1 MNSKLLSSI
10 YLMLV
15 LPLGNQLYQENKNLQ
30 KTMEDLNLETIYFG
44 AGCFWC
50 VEAIFQQ
57 VEGVIEVIP
66 GYCGGFTKNPTYSEV
81 CSGKSGHVEVAKI
94 TFDVTRVT
102 LDHLLEVF
110 WKTHDP
116 TTLNRQGN
124 DIGTQYRSAI
134 FYENEAQKITALKY
148 KQELIKNK
156 FWENTI
162 VTEILNIDT
171 FYPAENY
178 HHNYYENNKNQGY
191 CKYVIQPKLE
201 KYKKIFSSKENN
213 K

>member
-1 MNSKLLSSI
+1 
-10 YLMLV
+10 MLV
-15 LPLGNQLYQENKNLQ
+15 LPLGNHLYQENKNLQ

>member
-1 MNSKLLSSI
+1 
-10 YLMLV
+10 MLV
-15 LPLGNQLYQENKNLQ
+15 LPFGNHLYQENKNLQ

-94 TFDVTRVT
+94 TFDVSKVT

-134 FYENEAQKITALKY
+134 FYENEAQKNAALKY

>member
-10 YLMLV
+10 YLLSIIPIFNNIVQSDFKSLNNMV
-15 LPLGNQLYQENKNLQ
+15 N
-30 KTMEDLNLETIYFG
+30 DNLESIYFG

-57 VEGVIEVIP
+57 VNGVIEVTP
-66 GYCGGFTKNPTYSEV
+66 GYCGGHTKNPTYNEV

-94 TFDVTRVT
+94 VYDKSLVS
-102 LDHLLEVF
+102 LDYLLEVF

-134 FYENEAQKITALKY
+134 FYNNEDQKILAEDY
-148 KQELIKNK
+148 KKELISKK
-156 FWENTI
+156 VFENSI
-162 VTEILNIDT
+162 VTEILKINV

-178 HHNYYENNKNQGY
+178 HHNYYNNNKNQGY
-191 CKYVIQPKLE
+191 CQYVIQPKIE
-201 KYKKIFSSKENN
+201 KYKKIFSKNSKT

>member
-15 LPLGNQLYQENKNLQ
+15 LPLGNHLYQENKNLQ

>member
-1 MNSKLLSSI
+1 M
-10 YLMLV
+10 MV
-15 LPLGNQLYQENKNLQ
+15 LPFGNHLYQENKNLQ

>member
-1 MNSKLLSSI
+1 MKSKLLSSI
-10 YLMLV
+10 YLLLIIPTNFNISQSDFKSLNNMA
-15 LPLGNQLYQENKNLQ
+15 N
-30 KTMEDLNLETIYFG
+30 DNLESIYLG

-57 VEGVIEVIP
+57 VAGVVEVIP
-66 GYCGGFTKNPTYSEV
+66 GYCGGLTKNPAYNEV
-81 CSGKSGHVEVAKI
+81 CSGKTGHVEVAKI
-94 TFDVTRVT
+94 IYNNSLVN
-102 LDHLLEVF
+102 LDHILEVF

-134 FYENEAQKITALKY
+134 FYNNENQKKISEGY
-148 KQELIKNK
+148 KNQLISNK
-156 FWENTI
+156 VFENSI
-162 VTEILNIDT
+162 VTEILKIDI

-178 HHNYYENNKNQGY
+178 HHNYYNNNKSQGY
-191 CKYVIQPKLE
+191 CQYVIQPKIE
-201 KYKKIFSSKENN
+201 KYKKIFNN

>member
-1 MNSKLLSSI
+1 
-10 YLMLV
+10 MLV
-15 LPLGNQLYQENKNLQ
+15 LPFGNHLYQENKNLQ

-134 FYENEAQKITALKY
+134 FYENEAQKNTALKY

>member
-1 MNSKLLSSI
+1 
-10 YLMLV
+10 MLV
-15 LPLGNQLYQENKNLQ
+15 LPLGNHLYQENKNLQ
-30 KTMEDLNLETIYFG
+30 KTMEDFNLETIYFG

-94 TFDVTRVT
+94 TFDVNRVT

>member
-10 YLMLV
+10 YLMLL
-15 LPLGNQLYQENKNLQ
+15 LPFGNHLYQENKNLQ
-30 KTMEDLNLETIYFG
+30 KTMEDLNLKTIYFG

>member
-1 MNSKLLSSI
+1 
-10 YLMLV
+10 MLV
-15 LPLGNQLYQENKNLQ
+15 LPFGNHLYQENKNLQ

-50 VEAIFQQ
+50 VEAVFQQ

-201 KYKKIFSSKENN
+201 KYKKILSSKENN

>member
-1 MNSKLLSSI
+1 
-10 YLMLV
+10 MLV
-15 LPLGNQLYQENKNLQ
+15 LPFGNHLYQENKNLQ

-50 VEAIFQQ
+50 VEAIFKE

>member
-15 LPLGNQLYQENKNLQ
+15 LPFGNHLYQENKNLQ

-50 VEAIFQQ
+50 VEAVFQQ

-94 TFDVTRVT
+94 TFDVSKVT

-134 FYENEAQKITALKY
+134 FYENEAQKNTALKY

>member
-1 MNSKLLSSI
+1 
-10 YLMLV
+10 MLV
-15 LPLGNQLYQENKNLQ
+15 LPLGNHLYQENKNLQ

-66 GYCGGFTKNPTYSEV
+66 GYCGGFKKNPTYSEV
-81 CSGKSGHVEVAKI
+81 CLGKTGHVEVAKI

>member
-1 MNSKLLSSI
+1 MKSKLLSSI
-10 YLMLV
+10 YLLFIIPISNNIAQSDFKSLNNM
-15 LPLGNQLYQENKNLQ
+15 ENDKV
-30 KTMEDLNLETIYFG
+30 ESIYFG

-57 VEGVIEVIP
+57 VYGVCKVIP
-66 GYCGGFTKNPTYSEV
+66 GYCGGKTNNPTYNEV
-81 CSGKSGHVEVAKI
+81 CSGTTGHVEVAKI
-94 TFDVTRVT
+94 VYDKSLVS

-124 DIGTQYRSAI
+124 DIGNQYRSAI
-134 FYENEAQKITALKY
+134 FYNNEEQKKLSEDY
-148 KQELIKNK
+148 KKELIAKK
-156 FWENTI
+156 VFENSI
-162 VTEILNIDT
+162 VTEILKIDI

-178 HHNYYENNKNQGY
+178 HHNYYNNNKTQGY
-191 CKYVIQPKLE
+191 CKYVIQPKIE
-201 KYKKIFSSKENN
+201 KYKKIFTKNSKS

>member
-1 MNSKLLSSI
+1 
-10 YLMLV
+10 MLV
-15 LPLGNQLYQENKNLQ
+15 LPFGNHLYQENKNLQ

-50 VEAIFQQ
+50 VEAVFQQ

-94 TFDVTRVT
+94 TFDVSKVT

-134 FYENEAQKITALKY
+134 FYENEAQKNTALKY

>member
-1 MNSKLLSSI
+1 
-10 YLMLV
+10 MLV
-15 LPLGNQLYQENKNLQ
+15 LPLGNHLYQENKNLQ

-50 VEAIFQQ
+50 VEAIFKE

>member
-1 MNSKLLSSI
+1 
-10 YLMLV
+10 
-15 LPLGNQLYQENKNLQ
+15 
-30 KTMEDLNLETIYFG
+30 MEDLNLETIYFG
-44 AGCFWC
+44 AYNEFWC
-50 VEAIFQQ
+50 VYVFPTGK
-57 VEGVIEVIP
+57 GVIEAIP
-66 GYCGGFTKNPTYSEV
+66 GYCGGFTKNLTYSEV

-134 FYENEAQKITALKY
+134 FYENEAQKNTALKY

>member
-15 LPLGNQLYQENKNLQ
+15 LPFGNHLYQENKNLQ

-57 VEGVIEVIP
+57 VEGVIEVTP

>member
-1 MNSKLLSSI
+1 
-10 YLMLV
+10 MLV
-15 LPLGNQLYQENKNLQ
+15 LPLGNHLYQENKNLQ

-148 KQELIKNK
+148 KQKLIKNK

>member
-1 MNSKLLSSI
+1 M
-10 YLMLV
+10 MV
-15 LPLGNQLYQENKNLQ
+15 LPFGNHLYQENKNLQ

-66 GYCGGFTKNPTYSEV
+66 GYCGGFTKNPSYSEV

-134 FYENEAQKITALKY
+134 FYENEAQKNTALKY
-148 KQELIKNK
+148 KQELNKNK
-156 FWENTI
+156 FWKNTI

-201 KYKKIFSSKENN
+201 KYKKTFSSKENN

>member
-1 MNSKLLSSI
+1 
-10 YLMLV
+10 MLV
-15 LPLGNQLYQENKNLQ
+15 LPLGNHLYQENKNLQ

-116 TTLNRQGN
+116 TSLNRQGN

>member
-15 LPLGNQLYQENKNLQ
+15 LPFGNHLYQENKNLQ

>member
-1 MNSKLLSSI
+1 MKSKLLSSI
-10 YLMLV
+10 YLLFIIPIFNNIVQSDFKSLNNMV
-15 LPLGNQLYQENKNLQ
+15 
-30 KTMEDLNLETIYFG
+30 TDNLESIYLG

-57 VEGVIEVIP
+57 VYGVIKVTP
-66 GYCGGFTKNPTYSEV
+66 GYCGGHTKNPTYNEV
-81 CSGKSGHVEVAKI
+81 CSGTSGHVEVAKI
-94 TFDVTRVT
+94 VYDKSLVS
-102 LDHLLEVF
+102 LDYLLEVF

-134 FYENEAQKITALKY
+134 FYNNEDQKILAEDY
-148 KQELIKNK
+148 KKELISKK
-156 FWENTI
+156 VFENSI
-162 VTEILNIDT
+162 VTEILKINV

-178 HHNYYENNKNQGY
+178 HHNYYNNNKNQGY
-191 CKYVIQPKLE
+191 CQYVIQPKIE
-201 KYKKIFSSKENN
+201 KYKKIFSKNSKT

>member
-1 MNSKLLSSI
+1 MKSKLLSSI
-10 YLMLV
+10 YLLLIIPTNFNISQSDFKSLNNMA
-15 LPLGNQLYQENKNLQ
+15 N
-30 KTMEDLNLETIYFG
+30 DNLESIYLG

-57 VEGVIEVIP
+57 VAGVVEVIP
-66 GYCGGFTKNPTYSEV
+66 GYCGGLTKNPTYNEV
-81 CSGKSGHVEVAKI
+81 CSGKTGHVEVAKI
-94 TFDVTRVT
+94 IYNNSLVN
-102 LDHLLEVF
+102 LDHILEVF

-134 FYENEAQKITALKY
+134 FYNNENQKKISEGY
-148 KQELIKNK
+148 KNQLISNK
-156 FWENTI
+156 VFENSI
-162 VTEILNIDT
+162 VTEILKIDI

-178 HHNYYENNKNQGY
+178 HHNYYNNNKSQGY
-191 CKYVIQPKLE
+191 CQYVIQPKIE
-201 KYKKIFSSKENN
+201 KYKKIFNN

>member
-1 MNSKLLSSI
+1 
-10 YLMLV
+10 MLV
-15 LPLGNQLYQENKNLQ
+15 LPLGNHLYQENKNLQ

-134 FYENEAQKITALKY
+134 FYENESQKITALKY

>member
-1 MNSKLLSSI
+1 M
-10 YLMLV
+10 
-15 LPLGNQLYQENKNLQ
+15 
-30 KTMEDLNLETIYFG
+30 
-44 AGCFWC
+44 
-50 VEAIFQQ
+50 
-57 VEGVIEVIP
+57 
-66 GYCGGFTKNPTYSEV
+66 
-81 CSGKSGHVEVAKI
+81 
-94 TFDVTRVT
+94 
-102 LDHLLEVF
+102 
-110 WKTHDP
+110 
-116 TTLNRQGN
+116 NRQGN

>member
-1 MNSKLLSSI
+1 
-10 YLMLV
+10 MLV
-15 LPLGNQLYQENKNLQ
+15 LPLGNHLYQENKNLQ

-94 TFDVTRVT
+94 TFDVNRVT